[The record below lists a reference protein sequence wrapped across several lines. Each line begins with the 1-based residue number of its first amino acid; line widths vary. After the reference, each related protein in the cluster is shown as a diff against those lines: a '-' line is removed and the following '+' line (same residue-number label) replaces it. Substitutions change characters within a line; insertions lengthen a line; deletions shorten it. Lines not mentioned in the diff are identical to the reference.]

1 MISNLSKPE
10 EKKGFIN
17 LLEEIKNSLRKND
30 VEKLKSKSKELSDI
44 LDGFSNKK
52 PSEIILS
59 KPNLD
64 SPLYILLEYYEPR
77 NEPLIDLNRFFKYI
91 FNLNN
96 GLDEKA
102 SIYYELFFDKKLIP
116 FFKLY
121 PKQ

>member
-10 EKKGFIN
+10 EKKEFIN
-17 LLEEIKNSLRKND
+17 LLDEIKNSLRKND

-44 LDGFSNKK
+44 LGNFYEKK
-52 PSEIILS
+52 ISEIIFS
-59 KPNLD
+59 KPAID

-77 NEPLIDLNRFFKYI
+77 NESLFYLSSFFKYAL
-91 FNLNN
+91 NLNN
-96 GLDEKA
+96 GLDEKGA
-102 SIYYELFFDKKLIP
+102 AYYETLFGKKLIP